1 MKAQPPDGAAAVVA
15 VGERRGLRDV
25 APNAGE
31 GYLSLS
37 LSLRLQLCFLLLKVN
52 YGLV

>member
-1 MKAQPPDGAAAVVA
+1 MKAQPPDGAAA
-15 VGERRGLRDV
+15 V

-37 LSLRLQLCFLLLKVN
+37 LSLSVYNFVFFFLKWIMA
-52 YGLV
+52 